1 MSLWMMPAELS
12 CWFAVLASCLDVRN
26 QARFLTLLGGVLFA
40 RGRRTVTSWLRAA
53 GIADD
58 FRPAY
63 SLLWTVGRRTAWM
76 AARLLLS
83 VLLPRLGAG
92 RSRLLFG
99 LDDTPT
105 GRYGPCV
112 QGAGVHHN
120 PTPGPAG
127 RKFVYGHVWVTLA
140 WLVRHP
146 WWGSIALPLRASLY
160 VRRQDVPKLPP
171 EYRWPFRTKLE
182 LAAELLHWLAVWL
195 RHWGVP
201 LWLVADGAYAC
212 REVLRAARRDQV
224 TVVSR
229 LRRDAALCD
238 LPGPRPARRRGRP
251 PIYGRHRLDLAKRA
265 GQRRGWRTEAFDL
278 YGRTGTECYKTFL
291 ATWRPAGGV
300 IRVVLV
306 RRGKTWAAFFCTDPA
321 ASVAD
326 VLTAVADRASIEQ
339 AFHDL
344 KEVWGVGQQQLRNV
358 WANIGAFHLSLW
370 LHTLAELW
378 AWDRPEGKLIE
389 RTASPW
395 DDPTRRPSH
404 ADRRRAL
411 QRESWRQEYR
421 AAGAG
426 RGQAR
431 KYRRLAHRLLRMMI

>member
-1 MSLWMMPAELS
+1 M
-12 CWFAVLASCLDVRN
+12 
-26 QARFLTLLGGVLFA
+26 
-40 RGRRTVTSWLRAA
+40 
-53 GIADD
+53 
-58 FRPAY
+58 
-63 SLLWTVGRRTAWM
+63 
-76 AARLLLS
+76 
-83 VLLPRLGAG
+83 
-92 RSRLLFG
+92 
-99 LDDTPT
+99 
-105 GRYGPCV
+105 
-112 QGAGVHHN
+112 
-120 PTPGPAG
+120 
-127 RKFVYGHVWVTLA
+127 
-140 WLVRHP
+140 
-146 WWGSIALPLRASLY
+146 
-160 VRRQDVPKLPP
+160 
-171 EYRWPFRTKLE
+171 
-182 LAAELLHWLAVWL
+182 
-195 RHWGVP
+195 
-201 LWLVADGAYAC
+201 
-212 REVLRAARRDQV
+212 

-229 LRRDAALCD
+229 LRRDAALFD
-238 LPGPRPARRRGRP
+238 LPGPRPAGRRGRP
-251 PIYGRHRLDLAKRA
+251 PIYGRRRLDLAKRA

-278 YGRTGTECYKTFL
+278 YGRTGTESYKTFL

-300 IRVVLV
+300 IRVALV
-306 RRGKTWAAFFCTDPA
+306 RRGRTWAAFFCTDPA
-321 ASVAD
+321 ATVAD

-378 AWDRPEGKLIE
+378 AWDRPQGKLIE

-411 QRESWRQEYR
+411 QRESLRQEYR